1 MDVDT
6 RILLL
11 PLPSGKR
18 VKPVID
24 TRYSAEKFNDLIE
37 QRMKKIEM
45 PSNVKRFEDLTEEE
59 MKAENLRKR

>member
-18 VKPVID
+18 VKPVTD